1 MKNIYLFALSICFV
15 LINSMCYSQCTPN
28 PISIILGV
36 PGIWP
41 NAMQG
46 DLNGTE
52 NTAFS
57 QVFTVIPPTDTTVN
71 LDTIGLGTI
80 NVPINH
86 VAVTGIAGLPNGLS
100 YTCDNTNCQWALGT
114 NGCFIIDGTP
124 TEVGTFTVTVTLTT
138 NVEVPFVGG
147 FDLPGYDMDYTLIIA
162 ATPVGIDHASY
173 NDLSIEKIVP
183 NPFSDRAIVQ
193 YTSNGNESLTLNLYN
208 AIGTLITTTSRTPQ
222 KGQNEWII
230 DGNGLSPGTYM
241 ATITNGKTHY
251 TTKVLLLK

>member
-1 MKNIYLFALSICFV
+1 MKNKNLLILIMSFV
-15 LINSMCYSQCTPN
+15 LMGSMGYSQCTPN
-28 PISIILGV
+28 PISILLGV

-52 NTAFS
+52 NVAYS

-71 LDTIGLGTI
+71 LDTIGMGTI

-86 VAVTGIAGLPNGLS
+86 VSVTSISGLPNGLS

-138 NVEVPFVGG
+138 NIEVPVFGG
-147 FDLPGYDMDYTLIIA
+147 FDLPGYDIEYTLIIA
-162 ATPVGIDHASY
+162 ATPVGIDYTS
-173 NDLSIEKIVP
+173 NNELSIEKIVP
-183 NPFSDRAIVQ
+183 NPFNDRAIVQ
-193 YTSNGNESLTLNLYN
+193 FTSNGNEAIILNLYN
-208 AIGTLITTTSRTPQ
+208 AIGTLVESECKTPQ
-222 KGQNEWII
+222 KGQNEWVI
-230 DGNGLSPGTYM
+230 DGNRLKPGTYL
-241 ATITNGKTHY
+241 ATISNGKVHHS
-251 TTKVLLLK
+251 TKVLLMK